1 MLKTLIVLLSLL
13 LLNLQY
19 QLWFGKGSYSESQA
33 LEDQIVEL
41 RQENVVLKS
50 RNDALEIEVMALK
63 NDLEIIEEYARLELG
78 MIKRKEI
85 YYQIVK

>member
-13 LLNLQY
+13 LINLQY
-19 QLWFGKGSYSESQA
+19 QLWFGKGSYQESQA
-33 LEDQIVEL
+33 LQHQIEQQH
-41 RQENVVLKS
+41 QENAVLKT
-50 RNDALEIEVMALK
+50 RNDALEIEVTALK
-63 NDLEIIEEYARLELG
+63 NDFEIIEEYARLELG

>member
-13 LLNLQY
+13 LINLQY
-19 QLWFGKGSYSESQA
+19 QLWFGKGSYQESHA
-33 LEDQIVEL
+33 LQDQIAQL
-41 RQENVVLKS
+41 REENTVLKS
-50 RNDALEIEVMALK
+50 RNDALEIEVTALK

>member
-19 QLWFGKGSYSESQA
+19 QLWFGKGSYQESQA
-33 LEDQIVEL
+33 LQDQIAQL
-41 RQENVVLKS
+41 RAENTVLKS
-50 RNDALEIEVMALK
+50 RNETLEIEVTALK
-63 NDLEIIEEYARLELG
+63 NDFEIIEEYARLELG

>member
-13 LLNLQY
+13 LINLQY
-19 QLWFGKGSYSESQA
+19 QLWFGKSSYGQ
-33 LEDQIVEL
+33 LRVLQQQIAQQ
-41 RQENVVLKS
+41 RQENAVLET
-50 RNDALEIEVMALK
+50 RNAALEKEVIGLK

-78 MIKRKEI
+78 MIKKGEV